1 MIVLGTPLR
10 PFSGGQPVTYAP
22 DVSRRP
28 KAVVPLLAIGLVVA
42 VMARL
47 MLGMGELAWP
57 GDPQVLG
64 LRWHRAAM
72 ACVCGGALAVA
83 GVLLQTFLRNPL
95 ASPDLTGVASGAGL
109 GVLVAS
115 FASFIAGQTL
125 SPLLFGPAAL
135 AGALVTLGLV
145 GSLARRGGRSDPIAM
160 VLIGVAVG
168 IVATSIGMVIQH
180 LMPPDPA
187 RPAIRWMI
195 GSLDEQLPGW
205 IVGIGAGIVGAAT
218 GLAMAFGP
226 SLDAASMS
234 DEEALSVGVRV
245 RKLRVWM
252 FVLAG
257 VLTSVAVV
265 FGGPIG
271 FVGLVC
277 PHLVRSAMGPSH
289 RPLLIGTL
297 LAGALMLVTSDI
309 VVRCVSF
316 QYGRLPV
323 GVVTALVG
331 APILVAMLRRGVG
344 AWGA

>member
-1 MIVLGTPLR
+1 MLLIALI
-10 PFSGGQPVTYAP
+10 A
-22 DVSRRP
+22 
-28 KAVVPLLAIGLVVA
+28 AVAL
-42 VMARL
+42 RL
-47 MLGMGELAWP
+47 MLSPGELSWP
-57 GDPQVLG
+57 SDGQVLG
-64 LRWHRAAM
+64 LRWHRAAL
-72 ACVCGGALAVA
+72 ACVCGGGLGVA

-115 FASFIAGQTL
+115 FVSFKAGQTL

-135 AGALVTLGLV
+135 AGSLATLSLV

-160 VLIGVAVG
+160 VLIGVSVG
-168 IVATSIGMVIQH
+168 IVATSLGMVIQH

-205 IVGIGAGIVGAAT
+205 IVGVGAVIVCGAT
-218 GLAMAFGP
+218 GLAVAFGP
-226 SLDAASMS
+226 SLDAAAMS
-234 DEEALSVGVRV
+234 DEEATSVGVRV
-245 RKLRVWM
+245 GALRVWM

-257 VLTSVAVV
+257 MLTSVAVV
-265 FGGPIG
+265 LGGPIG

-277 PHLVRSAMGPSH
+277 PHLVRSMMGPAH
-289 RPLLIGTL
+289 RWLAIGTL
-297 LAGALMLVTSDI
+297 FAGALMLVSADI
-309 VVRCVSF
+309 VVRSVSL

-323 GVVTALVG
+323 GVVTALLG
-331 APILVAMLRRGVG
+331 APVLVAMLRRGVG